1 MNQPPL
7 IVVCLGNPGMKY
19 AETRHNA
26 GFCVADA
33 LAKELGASFK
43 MEARFLAEVAMLR
56 LEGER
61 FIIAKP
67 QTFMNLSGASV
78 KKLMNFY
85 RGTTDRLLIV
95 CDDAD
100 LPFGELRLREGG
112 SCGGQNG
119 LRSVEENLQTVSY
132 PRLRFGIGKSSQ
144 IPLDAYVLMRFDD
157 VEWAGVPKVCGRAIE
172 IIKTWALEGVAKA
185 QKKAALLREK
195 ERPKKIEG

>member
-1 MNQPPL
+1 
-7 IVVCLGNPGMKY
+7 MKY

-26 GFCVADA
+26 GFLVADA
-33 LAKELGASFK
+33 LAKELGALFK
-43 MEARFLAEVAMLR
+43 RESRFLAEVAMLR

-85 RGTTDRLLIV
+85 RAAPERLLIV

-119 LRSVEENLQTVSY
+119 LRSIEESLQTVSY
-132 PRLRFGIGKSSQ
+132 PRLRFGIGKSAQ

-157 VEWAGVPKVCGRAIE
+157 VEWAEAPSICKRAIE

-185 QKKAALLREK
+185 QEKAALLKKK
-195 ERPKKIEG
+195 EMPKKIEG